1 MAWLGD
7 DLGQFVLSRFAAR
20 GVTINSKTGSGMG
33 SYSRALKG
41 TAATAELWGAV
52 YLMLAFALGERSFHA
67 WQRLGGM
74 PVNWQDG
81 LVVGVHLLV
90 CPVPLL
96 IGICFQRLLKQEE
109 KRSQLHPQTY
119 RRCSFWIAQM
129 LLLAYATMVL

>member
-1 MAWLGD
+1 
-7 DLGQFVLSRFAAR
+7 
-20 GVTINSKTGSGMG
+20 MG

-74 PVNWQDG
+74 PANWQDG

-96 IGICFQRLLKQEE
+96 IGILFQRLLKQEE
-109 KRSQLHPQTY
+109 NCDYCWNLPWKTTAKVQSQPSHEMMAQSKVVRGFVRVELS
-119 RRCSFWIAQM
+119 RCSLQS
-129 LLLAYATMVL
+129 LT